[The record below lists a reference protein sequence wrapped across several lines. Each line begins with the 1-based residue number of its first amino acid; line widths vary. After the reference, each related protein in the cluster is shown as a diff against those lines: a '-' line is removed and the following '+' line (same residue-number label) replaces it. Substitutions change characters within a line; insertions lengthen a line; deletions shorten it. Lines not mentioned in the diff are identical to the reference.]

1 MVLALMVSVTVC
13 CGVMF
18 SKIFLCRFGEP
29 GVSAWSGCLCCEVR
43 GGTMGAMNLG

>member
-1 MVLALMVSVTVC
+1 MRKFYINFFICFRDFFGL
-13 CGVMF
+13 
-18 SKIFLCRFGEP
+18 KRFLCRFGEP